1 MEPVSWI
8 SRRTELRKSFRIGWY
23 EAYRSKFEP
32 SEGTMT
38 DSAGEGEGK
47 TTTQKLDDAD
57 SALGK
62 AIRVSVNEAFCD
74 GINTGFYV
82 NNYTTK
88 PGPGLASVMEELQKG
103 IERLE
108 TENKEREASRK
119 AEEAA
124 AREAGEH
131 LPARR
136 NKVFAETLRTLTR
149 LTSSYRRC
157 QWKSAAEIIFPLLF
171 QHMTFASHRTWKLYV
186 KKAVFFAV
194 AAWQRQYGP
203 SVLQQ
208 VVDKGDENEPVIFSR
223 PGVDDIV
230 LKGWKKISRKDPDS
244 GVEDQIFVGPSGQA
258 CVDIV
263 SAFDEYCQSDGQRKP
278 QQKLS
283 LVQELLR
290 QHAVKE
296 EVVPNDTGDG
306 VVTNLQARR
315 NWSEDN
321 DQR

>member
-1 MEPVSWI
+1 M
-8 SRRTELRKSFRIGWY
+8 
-23 EAYRSKFEP
+23 
-32 SEGTMT
+32 
-38 DSAGEGEGK
+38 
-47 TTTQKLDDAD
+47 
-57 SALGK
+57 
-62 AIRVSVNEAFCD
+62 
-74 GINTGFYV
+74 
-82 NNYTTK
+82 
-88 PGPGLASVMEELQKG
+88 
-103 IERLE
+103 
-108 TENKEREASRK
+108 
-119 AEEAA
+119 
-124 AREAGEH
+124 
-131 LPARR
+131 
-136 NKVFAETLRTLTR
+136 
-149 LTSSYRRC
+149 
-157 QWKSAAEIIFPLLF
+157 
-171 QHMTFASHRTWKLYV
+171 
-186 KKAVFFAV
+186 

-306 VVTNLQARR
+306 VVTNLQALQADGEEIGVKTTTSVEARDLAVTT
-315 NWSEDN
+315 SSLEDYLF
-321 DQR
+321 RGSHPLVAGPE